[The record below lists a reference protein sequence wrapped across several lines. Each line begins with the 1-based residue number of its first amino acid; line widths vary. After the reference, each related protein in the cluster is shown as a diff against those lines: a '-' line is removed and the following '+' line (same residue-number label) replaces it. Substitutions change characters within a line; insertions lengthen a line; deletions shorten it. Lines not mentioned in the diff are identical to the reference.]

1 MSSKSPDF
9 FFFIYAMYE
18 LSMLPFS

>member
-1 MSSKSPDF
+1 MSSKGPDF